1 MKGSCSELLHKNN
14 QTSRYV
20 AKVIGLVTSS
30 LTGEKYEAAH
40 YKYIE
45 QDKTNAPKI
54 YKGCFDAM
62 MTLTPQTIADVQW

>member
-1 MKGSCSELLHKNN
+1 M
-14 QTSRYV
+14 
-20 AKVIGLVTSS
+20 IGLVTSS

-62 MTLTPQTIADVQW
+62 MTLTPQTIAGVQW